1 MRPVSFLCIIAMYR
15 IMGVSPLRSFSEEDF
30 IDKVIYR
37 TQQELNRRLQRGLV
51 LYLRPNLLSD
61 DGTSISLGETAFAKA
76 LGIGYKFRRTGE
88 CSTGQEHKKKTL
100 QCPVRFN
107 CFRIVLP
114 QLPEDGGTQYVVR
127 VTVVGEVVLWDPT
140 GGPFLSYRRFKKTAE
155 TTYTMTNSHG
165 IPVTSYPARYSLLKG
180 RLLNL
185 RGILESRLNAFF
197 DDGTFRDAISAVLR
211 VVNKPADFSSQ

>member
-1 MRPVSFLCIIAMYR
+1 MRPISFLYIIAMYR

-30 IDKVIYR
+30 IDKVIHR
-37 TQQELNRRLQRGLV
+37 TQQELNRRLQKGLV
-51 LYLRPNLLSD
+51 IYLRPNLLSD
-61 DGTSISLGETAFAKA
+61 DGNSISLRETAFAKA

-140 GGPFLSYRRFKKTAE
+140 GLYL
-155 TTYTMTNSHG
+155 
-165 IPVTSYPARYSLLKG
+165 ARYFWDGFTFQLNYLLTHPF
-180 RLLNL
+180 
-185 RGILESRLNAFF
+185 I
-197 DDGTFRDAISAVLR
+197 D
-211 VVNKPADFSSQ
+211 

>member
-30 IDKVIYR
+30 IDKVVYR
-37 TQQELNRRLQRGLV
+37 TQLELNRRLQRGLV
-51 LYLRPNLLSD
+51 IFLLSSLLSD
-61 DGTSISLGETAFAKA
+61 DGNFISLGEAAFAKGF
-76 LGIGYKFRRTGE
+76 GIGYKFRRTGE
-88 CSTGQEHKKKTL
+88 CSTGQEYQKKTL

-127 VTVVGEVVLWDPT
+127 VTVVGEVVLWNPT
-140 GGPFLSYRRFKKTAE
+140 GGRFLSYRRFKKTVE
-155 TTYTMTNSHG
+155 TTYTMTNSNS

-180 RLLNL
+180 PLLNL
-185 RGILESRLNAFF
+185 RGILESRINTFF
-197 DDGTFRDAISAVLR
+197 DDETFRDAISAVLR
-211 VVNKPADFSSQ
+211 ALNKPADFSSQ